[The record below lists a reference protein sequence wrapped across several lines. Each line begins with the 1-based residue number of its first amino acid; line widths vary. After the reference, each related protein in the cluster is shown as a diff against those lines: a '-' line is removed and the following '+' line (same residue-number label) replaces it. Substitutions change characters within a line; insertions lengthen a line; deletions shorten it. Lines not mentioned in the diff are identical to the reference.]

1 MVADLLLAADGAL
14 RAAGQHVLLDPSKV
28 ELTTAR
34 ENPERWV
41 ADHLGQSDQPVER
54 GGVGDGNAGEVAPGA
69 VWPGAEGRSE
79 KVGAPVR
86 NNVAGTLGRMQPPGI
101 SRRLTG
107 R

>member
-1 MVADLLLAADGAL
+1 MLADLLLAADGAL

-28 ELTTAR
+28 ELTAAHK
-34 ENPERWV
+34 NPERWV

-54 GGVGDGNAGEVAPGA
+54 GGVGDGDPGEVAPGA
-69 VWPGAEGRSE
+69 VRPRAEGRSE

-86 NNVAGTLGRMQPPGI
+86 SNGAGTLGRMQPLGI